1 MIIVLTGG
9 TGLIGRALGPKL
21 ISKNHK
27 IHLLSRKILKAP
39 PYPCRQF
46 LWPEARAE
54 PPAEAFPKNED
65 YGALHFLGEPVSRW
79 PWTSARKE
87 KIFSSRV
94 DGSRCLIAALKKQP
108 RAPLFFLS
116 AGATGI
122 YGARGAER
130 LTENSPIPRKN
141 LFLQKVCG
149 SWEEEALKA
158 GAICRT
164 LIFRLG
170 AVLSH
175 KKGFLPAHSRLPLI
189 PLILSRKASWLS
201 WIAIED
207 LISLILW
214 AMETETA
221 RGIYNAASPHPIPLK
236 SFYSILAG
244 QKKIKALFRPPL
256 PLFLIKNLGGEMT
269 RNLLASCR
277 AFPEKAQKEG
287 FQFKNPDL
295 EAYLKN
301 LK

>member
-1 MIIVLTGG
+1 MIIVMTGG
-9 TGLIGRALGPKL
+9 TGLIGQALGPKL
-21 ISKNHK
+21 ISKNYK

-46 LWPEARAE
+46 LWPEATAR

-65 YGALHFLGEPVSRW
+65 YGALHFLGEPVARW
-79 PWTSARKE
+79 PWTATRKE

-94 DGSRCLIAALKKQP
+94 EGACRLITALKNQP

-122 YGARGAER
+122 YGERGAER
-130 LTENSPIPRKN
+130 LTENSPLPQKN

-149 SWEEEALKA
+149 RWEEEALKT
-158 GAICRT
+158 GALCRT

-175 KKGFLPAHSRLPLI
+175 KKGFLRAHSRLPLI

-207 LISLILW
+207 LTRLILW
-214 AMETETA
+214 AVETESA
-221 RGIYNAASPHPIPLK
+221 RGIYNAASPRPIPLK
-236 SFYSILAG
+236 SFYNILAK
-244 QKKIKALFRPPL
+244 QKKINGLIRPPL
-256 PLFLIKNLGGEMT
+256 PLFLIKKMGGEMT
-269 RNLLASCR
+269 KNLLASCR
-277 AFPEKAQKEG
+277 AFPEKAQQEG
-287 FQFKNPDL
+287 FQFKHPDL
-295 EAYLKN
+295 EAYLRN